1 MKELIDKISTYNI
14 FNYLLPGVIYCYL
27 SSRFTNYNLTQE
39 DILVGAFV
47 YYFIGM
53 VISRIG
59 SIIIEPILKKIS
71 FLKFSDYKSFI
82 IASKKD
88 DKIELFSMVNNT
100 YRTIVATILLLA
112 LTALYQ
118 TIELRFQLS
127 SVFTSF
133 FIITLLFILFL
144 ISYRKQTQYINQRID
159 ANQ

>member
-14 FNYLLPGVIYCYL
+14 FNYLLPGVLYCYTL
-27 SSRFTNYNLTQE
+27 PQITSYNLIQE
-39 DILVGAFV
+39 DMLVGAFL

-53 VISRIG
+53 VISRVG
-59 SIIIEPILKKIS
+59 SVIIEPLLKKIS
-71 FLKFSDYKSFI
+71 FVKFSDYKSFV

-100 YRTIVATILLLA
+100 YRTIIATILLLA
-112 LTALYQ
+112 LTAFYQ

-127 SVFTSF
+127 NVFTSF
-133 FIITLLFILFL
+133 FVIILLFTLFL
-144 ISYRKQTQYINQRID
+144 FSYRKQTQYINRRID